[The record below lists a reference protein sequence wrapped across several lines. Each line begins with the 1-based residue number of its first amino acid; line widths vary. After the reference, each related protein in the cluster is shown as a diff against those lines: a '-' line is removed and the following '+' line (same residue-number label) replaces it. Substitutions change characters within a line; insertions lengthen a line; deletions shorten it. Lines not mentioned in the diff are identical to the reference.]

1 MQTSS
6 DSITRPARSQE
17 ACEASSRFRHV
28 PSPGGERVYALEYVQ
43 DFPRRREEVFRFFED
58 AFNLDTITPPL
69 LRFRILTPRPI
80 HMRSG
85 ALIDYRL
92 RVRGVP
98 VRWRTRIEEYEPPH
112 RFVDRQVR
120 GLYRLW
126 RHEHTFEEI
135 EGGTRM
141 TDRVVY
147 ITPLAG
153 TWLGSIL
160 HDRLVRPDLE
170 SIFCYRRA
178 KLAALLG
185 EFTQCESDVAGG

>member
-1 MQTSS
+1 MRTSS
-6 DSITRPARSQE
+6 DSIAGPTRSRE
-17 ACEASSRFRHV
+17 AVDISSREQPV
-28 PSPGGERVYALEYVQ
+28 PSPGGGRVYALEYVQ
-43 DFPRRREEVFRFFED
+43 EFPRRREDVFRFFED
-58 AFNLDTITPPL
+58 AFNLDSITPPL

-80 HMRSG
+80 QMRSG

-92 RVRGVP
+92 RLRGVP

-120 GLYRLW
+120 GPYRLW
-126 RHEHTFEEI
+126 RHEHRFEEI

-178 KLAALLG
+178 RLAALLG
-185 EFTQCESDVAGG
+185 AFTQSECDAAGA